1 MYLALT
7 VSITMYS
14 YMAHSP
20 ALNVETIS
28 SCETLVK
35 SIHDH
40 IVPHSRRQE
49 FWGVTVVQK
58 LLEKQALKGYK
69 LQ

>member
-14 YMAHSP
+14 YMTHSP
-20 ALNVETIS
+20 ALNVETVS
-28 SCETLVK
+28 SCEMLVK
-35 SIHDH
+35 FKHDH
-40 IVPHSRRQE
+40 MVSHSRRRE

-58 LLEKQALKGYK
+58 LLEKQALKWDK